1 MKLWI
6 NGRLPN
12 FIPEETP
19 EACIALDQVVAK
31 RGIDL
36 AKLKQIE
43 AEEWARKTAYENEQ
57 ELLAKKKE
65 ARYFKWFLIIGTP
78 IIIFGALF
86 RTEKFY
92 ETVVSTLVQGC
103 VYWFDLLG
111 LSEIQASKKSAEAI
125 VMPCCNLNFR
135 SSAHSAG

>member
-1 MKLWI
+1 MDSTRI
-6 NGRLPN
+6 
-12 FIPEETP
+12 EEFSARYETLDQWEIAELHSRRKSLTP

-36 AKLKQIE
+36 AKLVQIE
-43 AEEWARKTAYENEQ
+43 AEELARETAYENQQ

-65 ARYFKWFLIIGTP
+65 TRYFKWFLIIGIP

-92 ETVVSTLVQGC
+92 ETVVSTLVQGAFIGLI
-103 VYWFDLLG
+103 YWAYLKF
-111 LSEIQASKKSAEAI
+111 K
-125 VMPCCNLNFR
+125 
-135 SSAHSAG
+135 HSRNQRKP